1 VLSNILKDKIQIQVK
16 TTTQTAMGQTVT
28 WKPVQDVY
36 ARVIPLSVQTRAS
49 YQQLNSK
56 VSYQVVI
63 KGTITLNSDYRFK
76 WKDKT
81 LTPAEPPKYIKE
93 TTVIMVNE

>member
-1 VLSNILKDKIQIQVK
+1 MNYSDIVQLETR
-16 TTTQTAMGQTVT
+16 TTVQTSLGQTEA
-28 WKPVQDVY
+28 WKPVQRLY
-36 ARVIPLSVQTRAS
+36 TRVIPLSVQTRAS

-63 KGTITLNSDYRFK
+63 KGIVTLDSDYRFK

-81 LTPAEPPKYIKE
+81 LTPAEPAKHIKNM
-93 TTVIMVNE
+93 TVIVVSE

>member
-1 VLSNILKDKIQIQVK
+1 MNLNDIVQLETR
-16 TTTQTAMGQTVT
+16 TTVQTATGQTEV
-28 WKPVQDVY
+28 WKPVQRLY
-36 ARVIPLSVQTRAS
+36 ARVVPLSVQTRAS

>member
-1 VLSNILKDKIQIQVK
+1 MNYSDIVQLETR
-16 TTTQTAMGQTVT
+16 TTVQTATGQTEV
-28 WKPVQDVY
+28 WKPVQRLY
-36 ARVIPLSVQTRAS
+36 ARVVPLSVQTRAS

-63 KGTITLNSDYRFK
+63 KGTITLDSDYRFK

>member
-1 VLSNILKDKIQIQVK
+1 MNYSDIVQLETR
-16 TTTQTAMGQTVT
+16 TTVQTSLGQTEV
-28 WKPVQDVY
+28 WKPVQRLY
-36 ARVIPLSVQTRAS
+36 TRVIPLSVQTRAS

-93 TTVIMVNE
+93 TTVIMVKE